1 MAEIIAGKLPAAA
14 LSWRTWRLSKMRLG
28 TKCILAVPL
37 TFDGV
42 DLLCFPIT
50 RSRAITRSPP
60 ISVNQR

>member
-1 MAEIIAGKLPAAA
+1 MAEIIAGQLLAAA
-14 LSWRTWRLSKMRLG
+14 LFWRSWRLSKMRPG
-28 TKCILAVPL
+28 TKCTLAVPL